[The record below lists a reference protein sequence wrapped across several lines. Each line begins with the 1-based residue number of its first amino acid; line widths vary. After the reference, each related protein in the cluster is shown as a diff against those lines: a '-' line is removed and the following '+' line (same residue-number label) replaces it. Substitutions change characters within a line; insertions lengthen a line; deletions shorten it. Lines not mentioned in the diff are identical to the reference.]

1 MSKAIK
7 KNQLYSSL
15 WESCDQLRG
24 GMDASQYKDYVLT
37 LLFVKY
43 VSDKATGSPY
53 DAIEVPEGGS
63 FTDMIAL
70 KNKSNIGEGMDM
82 VVAKLAEANGL
93 QGVITNAHFNDE
105 TKLGRG
111 KEKIDTLTSLVGVF
125 QNLDF
130 SRNGANDDDLIG
142 DAYEYLMRKFATE
155 SGKSK
160 GQFYTPAE
168 VARVLAQVV
177 EIGDCTNRNATVY
190 DPACGSGSLLIR
202 VLAAA
207 PFELAGYGQEKDNT
221 TAGLAK
227 MNAVLHG
234 RASVSVHTGNT
245 FADPHNFDTGKNAS
259 LQRFDYVVANP
270 PFSMKNWKNGLEYC
284 LERFQGYGDEPPQK
298 NGDYAWLMHIL
309 ASLKDTGKGAVI
321 LPHGV
326 LTRGKAEATIRSNI
340 VGTRR
345 WIKAVIGL
353 PPNLFYGT
361 PIPACIVIIDKEH
374 AASRDHILMIDASR
388 GFVKDG
394 SKNRLREC
402 DIFRIVE
409 TFHGELEDD
418 PTYSRKVPLADIMKN
433 GCDLNLRRY
442 LQSPVVEDVQDIEGH
457 LLGGISESGI
467 RGLNEYWD
475 SFDNLEPELFEPLR
489 PGYSRLRVER
499 HSLRETIEENAGYA
513 AYRRRVEDAYETW
526 MAEARQQLEGADS
539 CVDAQSLAAQL
550 ANGLL
555 ADYAGLSLMGRYDVY
570 QAFMQYW
577 ADTMADDVALV
588 ARDGWSVAREVDVT
602 YKTRKRKVN
611 GETVEVAT
619 NQIKDFDGVLVPA
632 GLLARELFADD
643 VASIVLAQAVAAA
656 KEQEAAQLIEDAD
669 DGSAACELAEGKATA
684 KRARDIIKES
694 ELAEDDED
702 CIYLRRIEGLLKEKE
717 KQEKAAKGMQ
727 KALDEKVRERYATLT
742 DDEILSLL
750 IDKKWLP
757 GIYEGIDALYTS
769 LITEFCTRVGT
780 LAERYEKTLPAIER
794 ETEELEAKVA
804 AHLQRMGFAW

>member
-70 KNKSNIGEGMDM
+70 KNKPNIGEDMDK

-105 TKLGRG
+105 AKLGRG
-111 KEKIDTLTSLVGVF
+111 KEKVDTLTSLVGVF

-130 SRNGANDDDLIG
+130 SRNSANDDDLIG

-177 EIGDCTNRNATVY
+177 EVGSCTNRNATVY

-245 FADPHNFDTGKNAS
+245 FADPHNFDTGKNTT

-270 PFSMKNWKNGLEYC
+270 PFSMKNWKNGLEHC

-298 NGDYAWLMHIL
+298 NGDYAWLLHIL
-309 ASLKDTGKGAVI
+309 ASLKDTGKAAVI

-326 LTRGKAEATIRSNI
+326 LTRGNAEATIRSNI
-340 VGTRR
+340 VGARHWVR
-345 WIKAVIGL
+345 AVIGL
-353 PPNLFYGT
+353 PANLFYGT
-361 PIPACIVIIDKEH
+361 GIPACIVVVDKEH

-394 SKNRLREC
+394 NKNRLREC

-409 TFHGELEDD
+409 TYRGELDDD
-418 PTYSRKVPLADIMKN
+418 PTYARKVKLSDIIKN

-442 LQSPVVEDVQDIEGH
+442 LQSPAGEDAQDIAGH
-457 LLGGISESGI
+457 LLGGIPETDI
-467 RGLNEYWD
+467 DDMDAYWNAFAGLRE
-475 SFDNLEPELFEPLR
+475 ELFEPLR
-489 PGYSRLRVER
+489 PGYVRLRAER
-499 HSLRETIEENAGYA
+499 ARLRESIERNGGYA
-513 AYRRRVEDAYETW
+513 AYRGRVEDAFEGW
-526 MAEARQQLEGADS
+526 MQRERATLEGLDA
-539 CVDAQSLAAQL
+539 CADAQGLVEQLSGSLL
-550 ANGLL
+550 DGY
-555 ADYAGLSLMGRYDVY
+555 ADLGFMGRYDVY

-577 ADTMADDVALV
+577 VDVMADDAALV
-588 ARDGWSVAREVDVT
+588 ARDGWGIAREVDVT
-602 YKTRKRKVN
+602 YKTRKKKVD

-619 NQIKDFDGVLVPA
+619 NQVKDFDGVLMPA
-632 GLLARELFADD
+632 SLLASELFGDD
-643 VASIVLAQAVAAA
+643 VAAIVLAQAAAA
-656 KEQEAAQLIEDAD
+656 QSERKAAQLIEEAE
-669 DGSAACELAEGKATA
+669 DGTAACGLSEGKATA
-684 KRARDIIKES
+684 KRVRDTIKEN

-702 CIYLRRIEGLLKEKE
+702 CVYLRCIEALLKEKE
-717 KQEKAAKGMQ
+717 KQEKAARGMQ
-727 KALDEKVRERYATLT
+727 KVLDEKVRARYATLT
-742 DDEILSLL
+742 DDEIRRLL
-750 IDKKWLP
+750 IDKKWFS
-757 GIYEGIDALYTS
+757 GIYEGIDALYTTLTS
-769 LITEFCTRVGT
+769 EFCAHVDA
-780 LAERYEKTLPAIER
+780 LALRYEKTLPAIEH
-794 ETEELEAKVA
+794 EVEGLEAKVA
-804 AHLQRMGFAW
+804 THLQRMGFAW